1 MFEINTQTELNSLL
15 KTQTA
20 SKANVRTR
28 AKSQP
33 QKQTRTHI
41 CIYTHIDTH
50 INKNDIVYICRSVAN
65 DVHKQLDEHSR
76 ACKRIQTNMIVLL
89 PDIYMCWE
97 YVSVFRKRIS
107 TSDSL

>member
-33 QKQTRTHI
+33 QKQTRKHI
-41 CIYTHIDTH
+41 WIYTQIDTH

-89 PDIYMCWE
+89 PDKYMCWE
-97 YVSVFRKRIS
+97 YVSELRKRIS
-107 TSDSL
+107 KSDSL